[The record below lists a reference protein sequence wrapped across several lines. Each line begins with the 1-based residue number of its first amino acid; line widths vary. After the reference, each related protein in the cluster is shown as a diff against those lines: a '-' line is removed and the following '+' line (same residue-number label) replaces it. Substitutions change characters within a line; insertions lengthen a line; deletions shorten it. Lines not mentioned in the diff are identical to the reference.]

1 MGHVSWLQGPAA
13 DRADVAAPVVEVVL
27 LEDRAQVTRRGTVK
41 LAAGRNRL
49 VLRGVSPIA
58 QDLSLRAAL
67 ADGVAARVADAR
79 LRRGLRIER
88 AAKPEAVQALAAEVR
103 GANARYTEQLRAA
116 ERARAVHGRV
126 GEIVARGM
134 DELPA
139 DVAWGLADRAR
150 WVETF
155 EALFQRG
162 REAADEAI
170 ERRFAAEDALR
181 DAQAAA
187 ARARAADRLDHH
199 VEAFVELD
207 LVADGPLEASLSVVY
222 TVPNAL
228 WRPVHRARLEGDT
241 LRFESRAAVWQRTG
255 EDWTNVRF
263 AASTARTSLG
273 TTAPLL
279 SDDLLTARRRE
290 EKAVTLAAR
299 EVKVQRLGPEGGGG
313 PQPASS
319 AVDLP
324 GVDDGGE
331 VRHLVAE
338 RPVTIPGDGR
348 PVFVDLFG
356 FESPAARTRVL
367 MAEVDPTVH
376 LRVQAR
382 HAGRHPVLAG
392 PVELVR
398 DSGTV
403 GWTETLY
410 VAPGGALELGFG
422 PDDALRAVRA
432 VDVDEETDA
441 VDKWTRRTVRVRLY
455 LSNLGGEARTVQISE
470 RVPVS
475 EVEQVKVAVLEG
487 PAAPDGVAP
496 HPADADGMWRVERT
510 VPANGR
516 AALVLLWQLSTAPGV
531 RGL

>member
-1 MGHVSWLQGPAA
+1 MGHVSWLEGPAA
-13 DRADVAAPVVEVVL
+13 DRAAFDAPVVEVVL
-27 LEDRAQVTRRGTVK
+27 LEDRAQVTRRGVVK
-41 LAAGRNRL
+41 LVAGRNRL

-58 QDLSLRAAL
+58 QDLSLRAEV
-67 ADGVAARVADAR
+67 DGAARVADAR

-88 AAKPEAVQALAAEVR
+88 ADKPEAVAALAAAVRAANARVTAEVR
-103 GANARYTEQLRAA
+103 GAERAA
-116 ERARAVHGRV
+116 AVHGRV
-126 GEIVARGM
+126 GEILARGM
-134 DELPA
+134 AELPA
-139 DVAWGLADRAR
+139 DVAWGMADRDR
-150 WVETF
+150 WVETY
-155 EALFQRG
+155 EALFERG
-162 REAADEAI
+162 RDAAHEAI
-170 ERRFAAEDALR
+170 ERRFAADDALR
-181 DAQAAA
+181 EAREAAE
-187 ARARAADRLDHH
+187 RARAADRLDHH

-207 LVADGPLEASLSVVY
+207 LVADGPLEAPVSIVY

-228 WRPVHRARLEGDT
+228 WRPVHRARLDGDT

-255 EDWTNVRF
+255 EDWSGVRF

-279 SDDLLTARRRE
+279 TDDLLTARRRE
-290 EKAVTLAAR
+290 EQAVTLAAR
-299 EVKVQRLGPEGGGG
+299 EVKVQRLGPDGGGK

-319 AVDLP
+319 AVELP

-331 VRHLVAE
+331 VRHLVAD

-348 PVFVDLFG
+348 PVFVDLFA
-356 FESPAARTRVL
+356 FEAPARRDRVL

-376 LRVQAR
+376 LRVQSR
-382 HAGRHPVLAG
+382 HGGRQPVLAG

-410 VAPGGALELGFG
+410 VAPGGAIELGFG

-455 LSNLGGEARTVQISE
+455 LSNLGGEDRTLRITE
-470 RVPVS
+470 RLPVS

-487 PAAPDGVAP
+487 PARPGDEAPQ
-496 HPADADGMWRVERT
+496 PADRDGMWSVERT

-516 AALVLLWQLSTAPGV
+516 AAVVLRWQLATAPGV
-531 RGL
+531 VGV